1 VRDADVRP
9 HPVVEVSGARYPA
22 GVRRCHAD
30 LEQFV
35 RRRALTRARLR
46 RVDRALAAWDAWDQ
60 ARTLP
65 AEQRPAVSEPG
76 PLYRPALESL
86 HQVLVDTLGELEQ
99 AWQRRN

>member
-1 VRDADVRP
+1 MGRLRTGAAVR
-9 HPVVEVSGARYPA
+9 GARRYPA
-22 GVRRCHAD
+22 VVHRCHAD
-30 LEQFV
+30 LEEFV

-60 ARTLP
+60 TRALP

-76 PLYRPALESL
+76 PLHRPALESL
-86 HQVLVDTLGELEQ
+86 RQVLVDTLGEIEQ